1 MKNITLGL
9 IFISLSTFS
18 FGANVSTTKKETK
31 SKINSYIK
39 GKSCLQA
46 RNNLIKNGW
55 KPFAQNK
62 DDSPLEYQE
71 AIMHRYPDLEYCK
84 ATGYGEC
91 YGSYK
96 KGGQYLMVAYLAEG
110 GGNFETPYCGVG
122 DFKLSSSPL

>member
-46 RNNLIKNGW
+46 RKTLMNNGW
-55 KPFAQNK
+55 KPHSQNRDEEALDYQK
-62 DDSPLEYQE
+62 AVMQKYPEIESCSP
-71 AIMHRYPDLEYCK
+71 
-84 ATGYGEC
+84 TGYGEC
-91 YGSYK
+91 TARYK
-96 KGGQYLMVAYLAEG
+96 KGIQYLTLTYAADG
-110 GGNFETPYCGVG
+110 GSSFESKECFAT
-122 DFKLSSSPL
+122 DFDLSNTLN